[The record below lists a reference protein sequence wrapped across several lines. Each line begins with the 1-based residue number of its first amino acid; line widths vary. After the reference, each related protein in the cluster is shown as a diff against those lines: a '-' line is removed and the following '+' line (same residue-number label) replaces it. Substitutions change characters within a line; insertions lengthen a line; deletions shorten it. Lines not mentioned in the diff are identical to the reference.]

1 MTFEDFENIFTLFC
15 TIVGLLYC
23 LFKYIERP
31 KKRYL
36 YLIIFFLGHFFS
48 DYYWGIYVLTMHTYP
63 TVSEFMAYLGWN
75 VAYIFL
81 FLVVFG
87 FRRES
92 KKYFHPLMLW
102 PVLTNIPLFILY
114 IQFGGFLNNIWQV
127 GVTTLVMIFCMRQIL
142 FSIKH
147 KKDGFKFPFLPMAVL
162 LFEVTE
168 YGMWTA
174 SCFEWKSELVNPY
187 LYCTVVGSLLMVSFG
202 WCASKDFEAEGVPKI
217 ERNEAGLRFQIL
229 IQTIISFFIICGCVG
244 GYLVAAKMRNNMPDE
259 TAIEGFTEDIAIILF
274 AISAVLILFVI
285 FLLYEIT
292 VRYRLAKINNLKLD
306 AGMLSR
312 INFLFTVFITLAL
325 MIFAVV
331 YNTRTLYNSSVT
343 GVYEDGEDKVK
354 MFATDME
361 NYLTLSGTTL
371 RVAADT
377 VNLMEKSGTSTKVI
391 KQYIVDQ
398 TKNVS
403 EDFDENFTGI
413 YAYVNGEYL
422 DGLEWV
428 PPADYNPVE
437 RDWYK
442 VAAEADGEVV
452 IVSPYVDAQTG
463 SVVITFAKS
472 ISKSK
477 AVGKGEEYNVVA
489 LDVIVNHVQEVTEE
503 IDVTGK
509 GYGLVVNEDGFI
521 VAHNDASLNGQN
533 LAEIY
538 DEELLKRIVKTKEG
552 NFHYEMD
559 DDASTLFVSRIMEQW
574 YAVVVV
580 DDNELFADV
589 HSQLA
594 INIMIF
600 LVAFLLISFFYYLGY
615 KNERDFS
622 SKVEEMNIQV
632 VTALA
637 AAIDAK
643 DPYTNGHSSR
653 VAKYSK
659 MIAKRAG
666 YSDTRQ
672 DEIYMMGLLHD
683 VGKIGVPDE
692 VLNYPGK
699 LSAEDFEKIK
709 KHPVTGYNI
718 LQSIKERSSLSIGAR
733 WHHERYGGGG
743 YPDGISGEEIPEE
756 ARIIAVADAYD
767 AMTSKRS
774 YRDLMPQEKVREEIV
789 KGSGTQFDPRFA
801 KIMLQ
806 MIDEDPDYTMC
817 GKEPVESDG
826 QKTESRVGM
835 M

>member
-31 KKRYL
+31 KRRFL
-36 YLIIFFLGHFFS
+36 YLVVFFLGHFFS
-48 DYYWGIYVLTMHTYP
+48 DYYWGIYVLTMHDYP

-75 VAYIFL
+75 IAYIFL
-81 FLVVFG
+81 FLVIFQ

-92 KKYFHPLMLW
+92 KKFFHPLMFW

-114 IQFGGFLNNIWQV
+114 IQFGGYLNNIWQV
-127 GVTTLVMIFCMRQIL
+127 GMTTLIMIFCMREIL
-142 FSIKH
+142 YSRKH
-147 KKDGFKFPFLPMAVL
+147 KKEGMRLPVL
-162 LFEVTE
+162 PILVLVFEITE

-174 SCFEWKSELVNPY
+174 SCFEWKSELLNPY
-187 LYCTVVGSLLMVSFG
+187 LYCTVLGSAIMVSFG
-202 WCASKDFEAEGVPKI
+202 WAAARDFESEGMTRTQK
-217 ERNEAGLRFQIL
+217 NEASLRFQIL
-229 IQTIISFFIICGCVG
+229 IQTIISFLIVAACLG
-244 GYLVAAKMRNNMPDE
+244 GYIFAKKMRENLPD
-259 TAIEGFTEDIAIILF
+259 GGVDNFTDDIAIVLF
-274 AISAVLILFVI
+274 AISAVLILFVVFI
-285 FLLYEIT
+285 MYEIT
-292 VRYRLAKINNLKLD
+292 VRYRLAKVNNLKMD

-312 INFLFTVFITLAL
+312 VNFLFTVFITLAL

-343 GVYEDGEDKVK
+343 GVYEDGEDKVQ

-377 VNLMEKSGTSTKVI
+377 VNLMEEAGTSSEVI
-391 KQYIVDQ
+391 ERYIIDQ
-398 TKNVS
+398 TNNVS
-403 EDFDENFTGI
+403 RDFDENFTGL

-442 VAAEADGEVV
+442 VALEEKGEVV

-463 SVVITFAKS
+463 SVVITFAKC
-472 ISKSK
+472 ISGS
-477 AVGKGEEYNVVA
+477 EEDGYNVVA
-489 LDVIVNHVQEVTEE
+489 LDVIVNHIQEVTEE
-503 IDVTGK
+503 IDVAGK

-521 VAHNDASLNGQN
+521 VAHNDASLNGEYFQ
-533 LAEIY
+533 EIY
-538 DEELLKRIVKTKEG
+538 GKELLNKIVATKDG
-552 NFHYEMD
+552 VIHSVMD
-559 DDASTLFVSRIMEQW
+559 GETSTLFVNPIMDQW

-580 DDNELFADV
+580 EDTDLLTDV

-594 INIMIF
+594 VNIMIF

-622 SKVEEMNIQV
+622 HKVEAMNLQV

-659 MIAKRAG
+659 MIARRAG
-666 YSDTRQ
+666 YSETRQ

-699 LSAEDFEKIK
+699 LSAEDFEKVK
-709 KHPVTGYNI
+709 KHPMIGYNI
-718 LQSIKERSSLSIGAR
+718 LQSIKERSNLSIGAR

-743 YPDGISGEEIPEE
+743 YPDGIAGEEIPEE

-767 AMTSKRS
+767 AMSSKRN
-774 YRDLMPQEKVREEIV
+774 YRDLMPQEKVRDEIE

-806 MIDEDPDYTMC
+806 MMDEDPEYTMI
-817 GKEPVESDG
+817 GKESGNSYGEKDN
-826 QKTESRVGM
+826 RL
-835 M
+835 

>member
-31 KKRYL
+31 KRRYL
-36 YLIIFFLGHFFS
+36 FLVVFFLGHFFS
-48 DYYWGIYVLTMHTYP
+48 DYYWGIFVLTMHTYP

-75 VAYIFL
+75 FAYIFL
-81 FLVVFG
+81 FLAIFQ
-87 FRRES
+87 FRKES

-102 PVLTNIPLFILY
+102 PLLTNIPLFILY
-114 IQFGGFLNNIWQV
+114 IQFGGYLNNIWQV
-127 GVTTLVMIFCMRQIL
+127 GATTLIMIFCMRELL
-142 FSIKH
+142 FYVKH
-147 KKDGFKFPFLPMAVL
+147 RKDGVRFPLLPMAAL
-162 LFEVTE
+162 LFEIME

-174 SCFEWKSELVNPY
+174 SCFEWKSELLNPY
-187 LYCTVVGSLLMVSFG
+187 LYCTVLGSVIMVGFG
-202 WCASKDFEAEGVPKI
+202 WAAAKDFEAEGVPRI
-217 ERNEAGLRFQIL
+217 EKNEAALRFQIL
-229 IQTIISFFIICGCVG
+229 IQTIISFFIVGACVG
-244 GYLVAAKMRNNMPDE
+244 GYLVAARMRNNMVEAGTVESQTD
-259 TAIEGFTEDIAIILF
+259 DIAIVLF
-274 AISAVLILFVI
+274 AISAVLILLVI
-285 FLLYEIT
+285 FILYEIT
-292 VRYRLAKINNLKLD
+292 VRYRLAKLHNLKMD

-312 INFLFTVFITLAL
+312 VNFVFTVFITLAL
-325 MIFAVV
+325 MVFAVV
-331 YNTRTLYNSSVT
+331 YNTRMLYKSSVT

-354 MFATDME
+354 MFATDLE

-377 VNLMEKSGTSTKVI
+377 VNLMDEAGTSSDVI
-391 KQYIVDQ
+391 EHYIIDQ
-398 TKNVS
+398 TGNVS
-403 EDFDENFTGI
+403 KQFDENFTGL

-428 PPADYNPVE
+428 PPEGYDPKE

-442 VAAEADGEVV
+442 AAVDANGEVV

-463 SVVITFAKS
+463 SVVITFAKC
-472 ISKSK
+472 IS
-477 AVGKGEEYNVVA
+477 GKEENGYNVVA
-489 LDVIVNHVQEVTEE
+489 LDVIVNHIQEVTAG
-503 IDVTGK
+503 IDVAGR
-509 GYGLVVNEDGFI
+509 GYGMVVNEDGFI
-521 VAHNDASLNGQN
+521 VAHNDESFNGQY
-533 LAEIY
+533 LQDFY
-538 DEELLKRIVKTKEG
+538 GKELLNEIVKTKEG
-552 NFHYEMD
+552 IIRYEMD
-559 DDASTLFVSRIMEQW
+559 DDSCTLFVCPIMEQW

-580 DDNELFADV
+580 DNSELFTDV

-594 INIMIF
+594 VNIMIF

-622 SKVEEMNIQV
+622 RKVEAMNIQV
-632 VTALA
+632 VSALA

-653 VAKYSK
+653 VAKYSR

-666 YSDTRQ
+666 YSESRQ

-709 KHPVTGYNI
+709 KHPMIGYNI
-718 LQSIKERSSLSIGAR
+718 LQSIKERSGLSIGAR
-733 WHHERYGGGG
+733 WHHERYAGGG
-743 YPDGISGEEIPEE
+743 YPDGIAGEEIPEE

-767 AMTSKRS
+767 AMSSKRN
-774 YRDLMPQEKVREEIV
+774 YRDLMPQAKVREEIE
-789 KGSGTQFDPRFA
+789 KGCGTQFDPRFA

-806 MIDEDPDYTMC
+806 MMDEDPEYTMI
-817 GKEPVESDG
+817 GKESGNSYGE
-826 QKTESRVGM
+826 K
-835 M
+835 